1 VDTYR
6 RRIVDDELDAVFPAL
21 AAISLDGP
29 KGVGKTATASRRAA
43 TVLPVDRADV
53 AERLAADADLLT
65 RAPKPVLL
73 DEWQRLPETWDL
85 VRRAVDRDRS
95 GGQFL
100 LAGSAAPVVAP
111 VHSGAGRIVS
121 LRMRP
126 LSIAERRGDPPPVS
140 LSALLTGTGEIAGE
154 TGWQLPDYVR
164 EIVASGFPG
173 IRDLPDRA
181 RRLALDGYL
190 ARIVERDMVEQ
201 GFRVRAPASLR
212 AWMRA
217 YASATSSTA
226 SYTTILDAGTV
237 GESDKP
243 SRPTTVAY
251 RDVLSQLW
259 LLDPVEAWRPLGADL
274 GRLSSAPKHHLA
286 DPALAARLM
295 DLDEAALLEVRERA
309 MIGPQHG
316 AALGRLFEGLVTLSA
331 QTYAQAADARLFHL
345 RTQDGAHEVDLVLE
359 SRGRVVAIEV
369 KLAASVDDRD
379 VRHLVWLR
387 DRLADRLADALVVT
401 TGPAAYRRRDG
412 IGVVPL
418 ALLGP

>member
-1 VDTYR
+1 MDRYR

-29 KGVGKTATASRRAA
+29 KEVGKTATGSRRAA
-43 TVLPVDRADV
+43 TMLSLDAAES
-53 AERLAADADLLT
+53 AERLIADPGLLDRAA
-65 RAPKPVLL
+65 KPVLL
-73 DEWQRLPETWDL
+73 DEWQRVPSAWDL
-85 VRRAVDRDRS
+85 VRRAVDRDRT

-100 LAGSAAPVVAP
+100 LAGSAVPVVAP
-111 VHSGAGRIVS
+111 THSGAGRIVS

-126 LSIAERRGDPPPVS
+126 LSIAERTDAAPTVS
-140 LSALLTGTGEIAGE
+140 LAALLTGGAEIGGE
-154 TGWQLPDYVR
+154 TSWTLPDYVR

-173 IRDLPDRA
+173 IRELPDRA

-190 ARIVERDMVEQ
+190 TRIVERDMVEQ
-201 GFRVRAPASLR
+201 GFRVRAPAALR
-212 AWMRA
+212 AWLRA

-226 SYTTILDAGTV
+226 NYTTILDAATI
-237 GESDKP
+237 GEAEKP

-259 LLDPVEAWRPLGADL
+259 LLDPVEAWRPVGVDL
-274 GRLSSAPKHHLA
+274 GRLSTAPKHQLA

-295 DLDEAALLEVRERA
+295 DLDETALLGVREHA

-316 AALGRLFEGLVTLSA
+316 AALGRFFESLVTLSV
-331 QTYAQAADARLFHL
+331 QTYAQAAEARLAHL
-345 RTQDGAHEVDLVLE
+345 RTQDGGHEVDLIAE
-359 SRGRVVAIEV
+359 GRGRVVAIEV

-379 VRHLVWLR
+379 VRHLRWLR
-387 DRLADRLADALVVT
+387 ERAGDRLADAVVVT

-412 IGVVPL
+412 IAVVPL